1 LILYRKEEKRETWN
15 AAFIPD
21 GKLPTGAIKW
31 NTITVRNAWTNV
43 GPAPIR
49 VIIARPAPVASSGK
63 CAAKRPRNAARKK
76 RTLLHKGRKNFSP
89 KRRIHD

>member
-15 AAFIPD
+15 AAFIRD

-31 NTITVRNAWTNV
+31 NTNTVGNAWTNV

-49 VIIARPAPVASSGK
+49 VIIAKPGLVASFGK
-63 CAAKRPRNAARKK
+63 CAAKRPKNAARKK
-76 RTLLHKGRKNFSP
+76 KTLLCNA
-89 KRRIHD
+89 RISCPEENK